1 MEKSKT
7 FTNCF
12 VKSAIFTIE
21 QIKFKY
27 NHKIERDWELEEQ
40 RERKKERGT
49 GCSGR
54 PRLWTGYQ
62 KQQQLELELSLKLGV
77 KLVELF
83 KGANDSINGNVCCC
97 EKISA
102 QAYLSVCMCVSV
114 RVSACVL

>member
-62 KQQQLELELSLKLGV
+62 KQQQLELSLKLGV
-77 KLVELF
+77 KLVELL